1 LRPVTEGAIVRAMRN
16 RRWWIALALLS
27 VLTALTP
34 LAYASPPDPSWIG
47 GLYDDDDFDD
57 AVIFVT
63 SAVSA
68 VESRSPLDVSPSWFY
83 VPGVIVAEPQAP
95 PAPAVPSST
104 PRAPPLV
111 QS

>member
-1 LRPVTEGAIVRAMRN
+1 VTESVIGRAMGN

-47 GLYDDDDFDD
+47 GVYDDDDFDD

-68 VESRSPLDVSPSWFY
+68 VESWSPLDVSPSWFY
-83 VPGVIVAEPQAP
+83 VPRVIVEPQAP
-95 PAPAVPSST
+95 PVPAVSSST
-104 PRAPPLV
+104 TRAPPLV